1 MSGHDDGGL
10 QHRIASGQAGGKQQ
24 GTVNTKL
31 LREDD
36 TTFMHGKDVKLA
48 ESMDDIIRA
57 LASTTSSGS
66 SGGGGDSGADHG
78 RGGGADAISTAPMQQ
93 GPSVSM
99 VDLVGGRNRGD
110 SDGGRG
116 I

>member
-31 LREDD
+31 LRDDD

-48 ESMDDIIRA
+48 EGMDEIIRS
-57 LASTTSSGS
+57 LAGNASSGS
-66 SGGGGDSGADHG
+66 SGGGDSGADHG

-93 GPSVSM
+93 GPATSM

-110 SDGGRG
+110 DSGGRG